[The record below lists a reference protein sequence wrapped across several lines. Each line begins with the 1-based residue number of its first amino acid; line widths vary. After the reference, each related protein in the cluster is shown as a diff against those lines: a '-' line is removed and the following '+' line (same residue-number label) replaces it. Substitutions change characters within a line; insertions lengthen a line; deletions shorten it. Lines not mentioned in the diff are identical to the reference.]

1 MEEHKRKN
9 VFCDISDNVASNN
22 NLRGLHSDYIPPLKK
37 LLEPRVGNDRTSRFL
52 AVSDSDGPTPNDE
65 NSPSSPQPATSSS
78 KTHETGLSVRNQ
90 TSPLWSYRKRSASTK
105 KKSEPT
111 DALAAKLKNL
121 LLSDGRSK
129 GMKSSHLAAKLGVPQ
144 SEVTKCLHGLSR
156 SGVVKR
162 LWKVDGAKGGGRL
175 IKYKGTF
182 QDCSIKLKEDS
193 RFFRDFD
200 LVSVLGAGGFGCVVK
215 AKHKLDGNIY
225 AVKILE
231 YTRKASREI
240 KALATFRHPNIVS
253 YFTSWDE
260 EAFWINEFDDDD
272 STTSSQY
279 RTGSDQKDSCSS
291 ANGAE
296 KSGRDLS
303 CLFIKM
309 EFCEK
314 GTLNDWIKKRN
325 EGTKNKLKTAEAL
338 HMFRQIVSGVEY
350 IHSKGHIHRDL
361 KPENMFIGEDETLK
375 IGDFGHVTIAS
386 SSPVRR
392 TSETGTLI
400 YMSPEQT
407 ETVYDKKTDI
417 YALGLICFEI
427 LWKMPT
433 VSEKL
438 KLFEDL
444 HRQVFPG
451 DFKNKY
457 SPEHRIIRKML
468 FKNPAERPDVEEIA
482 KELEV
487 FMPKNPTALQQ
498 QSQ

>member
-1 MEEHKRKN
+1 MAEKHTNNDLENKICTFLNDKEDGATALQIAKGVGLQKASDVNSVLYRLEKTGQLFRNSDQPPIWARQKCLAATVKN
-9 VFCDISDNVASNN
+9 S
-22 NLRGLHSDYIPPLKK
+22 
-37 LLEPRVGNDRTSRFL
+37 
-52 AVSDSDGPTPNDE
+52 
-65 NSPSSPQPATSSS
+65 Q
-78 KTHETGLSVRNQ
+78 
-90 TSPLWSYRKRSASTK
+90 
-105 KKSEPT
+105 PT
-111 DALAAKLKNL
+111 DALAGELKKL
-121 LLSDGRSK
+121 LLSDGQNK
-129 GMKSSHLAAKLGVPQ
+129 GMKRSQLAEKLNVSR
-144 SEVTKCLHGLSR
+144 SEVNKCLYGLSI
-156 SGVVKR
+156 SGEVKR
-162 LWKVDGAKGGGRL
+162 LGETSLWKVDGAKGGGQL
-175 IKYKGTF
+175 IEYEGYF

-225 AVKILE
+225 AVKILAN
-231 YTRKASREI
+231 TIKASREV
-240 KALATFRHPNIVS
+240 KALATFRHPNIVRYYS
-253 YFTSWDE
+253 SWDE

-279 RTGSDQKDSCSS
+279 RTGSDQRDSWSS

-361 KPENMFIGEDETLK
+361 KPENVFIGEDETLK
-375 IGDFGHVTIAS
+375 IGDFGHVTN
-386 SSPVRR
+386 SSPVSR
-392 TSETGTLI
+392 TLDKGTPI
-400 YMSPEQT
+400 YMSPEQKT
-407 ETVYDKKTDI
+407 DTDYDDKTDI
-417 YALGLICFEI
+417 FALGLICFEI
-427 LWKMPT
+427 LWEMPT
-433 VSEKL
+433 DSEKS

-444 HRQVFPG
+444 RRQVFPE

-457 SPEHRIIRKML
+457 ATEHRIIRKML
-468 FKNPAERPDVEEIA
+468 SNTPAERPDVEEIA
-482 KELEV
+482 KYLED
-487 FMPKNPTALQQ
+487 FLLRNSTALEQK
-498 QSQ
+498 SV